1 MSLRLR
7 IAFYVS
13 LILLIVL
20 SLSYYSSISQTQIR
34 NKLDKIHQNSTHLIH
49 LTEQLDNNF
58 QKQLLAWTNLLLRG
72 QDAAEYHHYLQ
83 KFYQQERVTRAE
95 LKTLLNQL
103 NKYIDAKQTAL
114 KLIDTHNLLGL
125 KFRKALLIF
134 NQSSTP
140 AYDADKFIWNS
151 VTQPIKL
158 LSQIKSHILRH
169 QNKLLNETELAFSK
183 EENIILISYLF
194 LIISFILLLLWL
206 LDKNIGKPLSIT
218 TDVAKAISAGD
229 YSLRVSKTLPGEFNL
244 FSVAFNKMMDHV
256 SEKNDELE
264 EKMRDLKNEIV
275 QRQAVEKELHQ
286 KKLVAEDA
294 SKAKSEFLS
303 TMSHEIRTPLNIITG
318 YIELLEM
325 TNITPE
331 QEDYLKSIVSGSQSL
346 LSIISDILDFA
357 KIESGKLLIQNNIL
371 SLSDLLDDINNL
383 FSRLASE
390 KGIQFSITVSKQ
402 TPQNFISD
410 TIRLKQILINLL
422 SNAFK
427 FTEKGN
433 VELFID
439 ASPINDSSRVDLIF
453 KVKDTGI
460 GIDQDFI
467 NRIFDNFEQESGQ
480 DSRKFSG
487 TGLGLAISKKLS
499 LLLNGDLSVSS
510 IQKEGS
516 TFTLKLLDVEFEKE
530 SLKSTINIPE
540 DVPSFQPTK
549 ILIADDMQSNRNLL
563 KTYLHSQPFEFLE
576 AENGQEAINL
586 AREHVPDLILMDIK
600 MPEVDGIQATRVIKD
615 DEKLKTIPVIAISAS
630 SLQEDDAEI
639 KLSLFDAYLTKPLRR
654 KLLLDNLSKYLK
666 A

>member
-20 SLSYYSSISQTQIR
+20 SLSYYSSLSQSQIR

-540 DVPSFQPTK
+540 DVPSFQPAK